1 LKKRSIGVTI
11 FGWWYTI
18 GGIIGLLSFPLLL
31 MMRAVPDIFSQK
43 DSVFMQQ
50 FTGNFYLLYALA
62 MTIATLAAGIGIL
75 KLKSWAR
82 KLVIILCAIGLLYSI
97 FVSFSMLMRSSE
109 FAEMSF
115 SSNTLPKDISPE
127 TLAAMKS
134 FMQVVLIGSVS
145 LGVLFAVGF
154 AIFVI
159 WFFMRE
165 NVVEQF
171 QPERKKSFTTEE
183 IK

>member
-1 LKKRSIGVTI
+1 MKKRSIGVSI
-11 FGWWYTI
+11 FGWWYTV

-31 MMRAVPDIFSQK
+31 IMRAVPDLFSQK
-43 DSVFMQQ
+43 ESVFMQQ
-50 FTGNFYLLYALA
+50 FTGNFYLLYALV

-82 KLVIILCAIGLLYSI
+82 KLIIILCVIGLLYSI

-127 TLAAMKS
+127 VLAAMKS

-145 LGVLFAVGF
+145 LGMIFAVGF
-154 AIFVI
+154 AIFVL
-159 WFFMRE
+159 WFFMRKS
-165 NVVEQF
+165 VREQF
-171 QPERKKSFTTEE
+171 EPENKENLAVN
-183 IK
+183 

>member
-1 LKKRSIGVTI
+1 MKKRSIGISI

-31 MMRAVPDIFSQK
+31 IMKAMPALFSQK
-43 DSVFMQQ
+43 ESVFMQQ
-50 FTGNFYLLYALA
+50 FTGNFYLVYALA
-62 MTIATLAAGIGIL
+62 MTVATLAAGIGIL

-97 FVSFSMLMRSSE
+97 FVSFSILMRSSE

-115 SSNTLPKDISPE
+115 SSNALPEGVSSE

-134 FMQVVLIGSVS
+134 FMQVILIGSI
-145 LGVLFAVGF
+145 GAGMIFATGF

-159 WFFMRE
+159 WFFMRKSIR
-165 NVVEQF
+165 EQF
-171 QPERKKSFTTEE
+171 EPDNKESLAVEKVK
-183 IK
+183 